1 MTAAT
6 HCHIPEATPL
16 HLSTA
21 TCLLSLKKQFNAPPP
36 QTFTFHIP
44 NEQWT
49 EVARIKRVKEHGGGR
64 MFKKPQKNPRDVNS
78 VFKNQI
84 RKKSQ
89 YDYFLSQTLWWLRME
104 IHKTEICGPVSA
116 TAPQKCKA
124 VQSSVPQRKK
134 LMSCTLGC
142 FLCLFLEGMFS
153 LSLLMEPLVTLVSL
167 LKNHTREGN
176 SSNNFPK
183 HQMTRLP
190 GYTFIPSTS
199 LLLYSNFSQGL
210 RVA

>member
-1 MTAAT
+1 M
-6 HCHIPEATPL
+6 L
-16 HLSTA
+16 
-21 TCLLSLKKQFNAPPP
+21 
-36 QTFTFHIP
+36 
-44 NEQWT
+44 
-49 EVARIKRVKEHGGGR
+49 
-64 MFKKPQKNPRDVNS
+64 KKPQKNPRDVNS

-89 YDYFLSQTLWWLRME
+89 YDSFYHKHCGDKEQ

-116 TAPQKCKA
+116 TAPQKCKV
-124 VQSSVPQRKK
+124 VQRSVPQRKK
-134 LMSCTLGC
+134 LVSWTLGC
-142 FLCLFLEGMFS
+142 FLCLLLEGTFS

-183 HQMTRLP
+183 HQITRLL
-190 GYTFIPSTS
+190 GYIFISSTS
-199 LLLYSNFSQGL
+199 FLLYSNFSQGL